1 MCVRRRFCIAISAS
15 NLSWPTG
22 VTNSRNVAEAAKVW
36 LLLNLDCKELE
47 KQTWILALSSVIVLW
62 NDDKILKPLIIVLL
76 VMAVD
81 CAVELMKVWSLLLR
95 CDSFVLSFS
104 LFFFSILVMKTSCS
118 SEFPQTR
125 RDVSAATVSLRTR
138 RADESGEPKR
148 PRPLHVP
155 AVVLFESSWL
165 YFPAFLWKAFEQ
177 KWAECSG
184 MKYCSTS
191 KSHCKGFSRERG
203 KRSAADQ

>member
-1 MCVRRRFCIAISAS
+1 M
-15 NLSWPTG
+15 
-22 VTNSRNVAEAAKVW
+22 
-36 LLLNLDCKELE
+36 
-47 KQTWILALSSVIVLW
+47 LW
-62 NDDKILKPLIIVLL
+62 NDDKILKPLIIVPL

-95 CDSFVLSFS
+95 CDSFVLFFVFFGHLRLYS
-104 LFFFSILVMKTSCS
+104 FFSILVMKTCCS
-118 SEFPQTR
+118 SEFSKTR

-155 AVVLFESSWL
+155 AVVLCESSWL

>member
-1 MCVRRRFCIAISAS
+1 M
-15 NLSWPTG
+15 
-22 VTNSRNVAEAAKVW
+22 
-36 LLLNLDCKELE
+36 
-47 KQTWILALSSVIVLW
+47 LW

-95 CDSFVLSFS
+95 CDSFVLFFCFLGTSVFI
-104 LFFFSILVMKTSCS
+104 LFFQFSWWRHVVRLSFLKQDETCRQQP
-118 SEFPQTR
+118 F
-125 RDVSAATVSLRTR
+125 SLRTR

-155 AVVLFESSWL
+155 VVVLFESSWL
-165 YFPAFLWKAFEQ
+165 CFPAFLWKAFEQ

-184 MKYCSTS
+184 MKHCSTS